1 MYKKGIEVLKS
12 DADRYK
18 TGHRNDDAAVAM
30 KHVASAYASIANI
43 YMTDLR

>member
-18 TGHRNDDAAVAM
+18 TGLRNDDAAIAM